1 MDKEKTIRT
10 EQLINE
16 LNELN
21 NAINYTEEFCNNVND
36 PTKPRSS
43 YLKTMFNFCNAKID
57 MRILLATLKVQRE
70 NLSKE
75 LAVLLGG
82 DPDSV
87 SETNDVVYVVFAE
100 HYYSEYGTDVH
111 VHGYCNTIEDAE
123 KLVKEVE
130 NEIYEFECSKD
141 PDEEDTITFVK
152 TIEDV
157 MVWYEEVKLG
167 KMDEEIASYIE

>member
-1 MDKEKTIRT
+1 MNDKEYKTEKI
-10 EQLINE
+10 IYM

-21 NAINYTEEFCNNVND
+21 GAISYTENWCKTASGTNN
-36 PTKPRSS
+36 PTK
-43 YLKTMFNFCNAKID
+43 YLKLFEDIRNVRID
-57 MRILLATLKVQRE
+57 MRILLTTLKIQRE

-82 DPDSV
+82 DPDSI
-87 SETNDVVYVVFAE
+87 SETNDVVYVIFAE
-100 HYYSEYGTDVH
+100 HYYGEYGTDVH
-111 VHGYCNTIEDAE
+111 IHGYCNTIEDAE

-167 KMDEEIASYIE
+167 KMDEEIANYIE